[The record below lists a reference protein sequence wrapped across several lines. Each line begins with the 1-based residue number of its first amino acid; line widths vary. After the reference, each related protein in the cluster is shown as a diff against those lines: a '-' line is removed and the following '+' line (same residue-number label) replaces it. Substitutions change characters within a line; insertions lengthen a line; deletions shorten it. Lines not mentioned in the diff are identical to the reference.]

1 MRTFVI
7 VCYFSVVLKNY
18 FCWLYRCSITGR
30 SLCSSSLRGLVV
42 VCWHCGFTDGSLRF
56 TATVVLLGPHPDVT
70 YLQFTLW
77 TGFIHLICA
86 TYSDL
91 APLFPVRGGQITPTV
106 FVSSKHIVQSSR
118 VYSMKI
124 ETFTSVDG
132 KLWGFWCCLQSTR
145 NCVYID
151 FISAYKGNHV
161 GRLDDYKHLF

>member
-1 MRTFVI
+1 M
-7 VCYFSVVLKNY
+7 
-18 FCWLYRCSITGR
+18 GR
-30 SLCSSSLRGLVV
+30 SLCSSALQGLVV
-42 VCWHCGFTDGSLRF
+42 VCWHCGFTDGSLCF

-70 YLQFTLW
+70 YLQFMLW

-91 APLFPVRGGQITPTV
+91 ALLFPVRRRQITLTV

-132 KLWGFWCCLQSTR
+132 KLWGFWCCFQSAHIIVFTSTLYR
-145 NCVYID
+145 RTKEIMWADSMTINTCFNSSLHLD
-151 FISAYKGNHV
+151 FILV
-161 GRLDDYKHLF
+161 LWT